1 MIITDPNTRDFDNTS
16 KTYMISIPPGS
27 AKSIEAVFP
36 EEGAYVGNDHD
47 IGRLLSGAIFVVIAD
62 NNSMSSDQPA

>member
-1 MIITDPNTRDFDNTS
+1 
-16 KTYMISIPPGS
+16 MISIPPGS